1 MNIYHY
7 PSSAAANRLSAIIHR
22 KVGAGQKQEALV
34 RRILNRIQKEGDT
47 ALIEYANRFDSPTL
61 NENQIRVTES
71 EYKKAFQEVDEGFME
86 SFNRALNHIKI
97 FHQRQKPNSW
107 VDMDRAGAM
116 TGQLVHPVDVAGMYV
131 PGGKGGTTPLVSSVL
146 MGAVPAAI
154 AGVPRI
160 VMTTPA
166 GPDGTVNPC
175 LLVAARLSGVHD
187 VFKIGSAWAIGAM
200 AYGTQTVDRC
210 DVIVG
215 PGNVYVTLAKK
226 LVSGIVGI
234 DMIAGPS
241 EILIVADENARPDF
255 AAADML
261 SQAEH
266 DVMASAMLITPS
278 KVLAQQVR
286 NELTRQ
292 LEHLCRKD
300 IAKQA
305 ISRYGAIFV
314 TPDMTTAIDI
324 ANRIAPE
331 HLELLVDRPMEWV
344 GQIRNAGA
352 VFMGAYTPE
361 PVGDY
366 MAGPNHVLPTAGSA
380 RFSSALSVENFIKR
394 TSLIHYSRSAL
405 MEDALHIE
413 KLAAIEGLD
422 AHANSIAVRRLS
434 PD

>member
-86 SFNRALNHIKI
+86 SFNRAVNRTKI
-97 FHQRQKPNSW
+97 FHQGQKPNSW